1 MNENSIVERI
11 KQNDTATIK
20 KIYLENKLSFFKL
33 ANRYTIPNEVAL
45 DIYQDSIVAL
55 VENARKNS
63 IDDLKSSINTYFIG
77 IGKFMIFNYLK
88 AKKTVDLSEFE
99 NTAVTE
105 SFSIDDEALNEREV
119 ALKKAYE
126 QLGEQCQKILSLFYF
141 ENKKLEE
148 IQTIL
153 NYENKDVLKSQKSRC
168 ISHLKKSLNP
178 KK

>member
-1 MNENSIVERI
+1 MNENNIVERI

-33 ANRYTIPNEVAL
+33 ANRYSIPNEVAL

>member
-1 MNENSIVERI
+1 MNKNNIVERI

-20 KIYLENKLSFFKL
+20 KIYLDNKLSFFKL
-33 ANRYTIPNEVAL
+33 ANRYSIPNEVAL

-88 AKKTVDLSEFE
+88 TKKTVDLSEFE
-99 NTAVTE
+99 NTVITE
-105 SFSIDDEALNEREV
+105 SYTTEDNTLNEREI

-126 QLGEQCQKILSLFYF
+126 NLGEQCQKILSLFYF

-168 ISHLKKSLNP
+168 ISHLKKSLNL

>member
-1 MNENSIVERI
+1 MNENNIVERI

>member
-1 MNENSIVERI
+1 MNENNIVERI

-33 ANRYTIPNEVAL
+33 ANRYAIPNEVAL

-55 VENARKNS
+55 VENAKKNS
-63 IDDLKSSINTYFIG
+63 IDDLKSSVSTYFIG

-88 AKKTVDLSEFE
+88 SKKTVDLSEFE
-99 NTAVTE
+99 NTT
-105 SFSIDDEALNEREV
+105 IDEPFVIEDNALNEREI
-119 ALKKAYE
+119 ALKSAYE
-126 QLGEQCQKILSLFYF
+126 KLGEQCQKILSLFYF

-148 IQTIL
+148 IQSIL